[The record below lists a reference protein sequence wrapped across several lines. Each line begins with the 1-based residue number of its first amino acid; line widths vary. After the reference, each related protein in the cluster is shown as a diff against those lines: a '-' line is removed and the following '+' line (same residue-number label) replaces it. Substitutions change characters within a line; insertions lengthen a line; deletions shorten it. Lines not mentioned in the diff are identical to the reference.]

1 MINEQYYL
9 TDAELKEKIY
19 RAWVPMWNGKGIDG
33 ISWDCYIVMWNGR
46 VEPYDWPKFL
56 RDGGS
61 LYFVYNYTRI
71 LELAKKEYIKGML

>member
-19 RAWVPMWNGKGIDG
+19 RAWLPLGGKFMNAIA
-33 ISWDCYIVMWNGR
+33 WDIYVVMWGDR
-46 VEPYDWPKFL
+46 IEPFDWPKFI

-71 LELAKKEYIKGML
+71 LELAKKEYIKDML